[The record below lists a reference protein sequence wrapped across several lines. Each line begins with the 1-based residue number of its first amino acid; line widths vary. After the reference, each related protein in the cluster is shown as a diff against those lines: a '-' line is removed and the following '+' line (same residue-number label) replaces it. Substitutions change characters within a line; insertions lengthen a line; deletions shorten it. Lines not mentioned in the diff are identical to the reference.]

1 MRAFILTG
9 RLDELRVGVVCD
21 ERDREI
27 PEVQLQRARDDVDVF
42 VHVHRNICLLTIS
55 VKSHLDIFNYLAD
68 GPLVLICELQLY

>member
-42 VHVHRNICLLTIS
+42 VHVHRNICLLTI
-55 VKSHLDIFNYLAD
+55 LE
-68 GPLVLICELQLY
+68 GC